1 MKKIFF
7 ICIVIGLSTQIQ
19 AQEDD
24 GSSSPVPTEG
34 ASMGSTT
41 DGLPTAD
48 NANIK
53 LQKPLTRAKTPNP
66 GLPNESSSFVPD
78 PDNLDIL
85 NPNRENIK
93 GDEEPILEDIKQVLD
108 APKIQEQKSPPPQE
122 ILKEAEISSD
132 QPSKQKQVGEED
144 LVKKQVIRKKTQ
156 GALKV
161 KSKKTNLEKISKK
174 KSKKTS
180 TESSTEIPMEIR
192 TETPNY
198 RTDHQNLQPDDP
210 DLQLEK
216 KFNAEYRAYNI
227 NPTSIDAWEAATAK
241 QQMREYVVQ
250 KGDTLWSISQ
260 ILFGDPTFWPK
271 IWALNKQ
278 GILNPHFIL
287 PNSKIYFY
295 MGDVESAPTLSVGE
309 KAKIKGVADLGTG
322 ARDEE
327 EDEVS
332 ESGADAAATKSAVGG
347 QKANA
352 YASAPIPDSL
362 PLYRSEAYFNTKVK
376 EEIKVDFG
384 EIPRFP
390 YENVNE
396 IYITDKP
403 IKTQVLIDL
412 TETAKFRCYDGR
424 ILSDIKYTDELFEEY
439 DIFEPLENFETSVG
453 KMYSYRFYGK
463 AQPYKQDNLK
473 LSGCS
478 GIIATSLVLISKGTI
493 QELRSNRTSAVEE
506 PVLIGGIDVKDQKLF
521 ITNQLA
527 YVDFGSYGFE
537 TGQVY
542 KTMSKLTDEINGHIK
557 IIEKY
562 GSFGVVMVTDVND
575 TMEAGDKIILN

>member
-24 GSSSPVPTEG
+24 GSSNPVPTE
-34 ASMGSTT
+34 
-41 DGLPTAD
+41 GLPTAD

-108 APKIQEQKSPPPQE
+108 APKIQEPESPPPQE
-122 ILKEAEISSD
+122 IMKEEEISSA
-132 QPSKQKQVGEED
+132 QPSRQKQVGEEG

-161 KSKKTNLEKISKK
+161 

-322 ARDEE
+322 ARSEE
-327 EDEVS
+327 EDDVP
-332 ESGADAAATKSAVGG
+332 ESGADAAATKSAAGG

-376 EEIKVDFG
+376 EVKVDLG
-384 EIPRFP
+384 EISRFP

-478 GIIATSLVLISKGTI
+478 GIIATNLVLIPKGTI
-493 QELRSNRTSAVEE
+493 QELRSNRASAVEE

-537 TGQVY
+537 AGQVY